1 MDVDEIELKWKF
13 EDQSLNLLQEQVDRV
28 NAAARAAMLCPESPL
43 WEPAHVIGNR
53 LVQALSEMVD
63 DNFDHISWYVSECDF
78 GRSPK
83 EAGCVGDM
91 RRIDTVDTLRWLV
104 DLDCEVQP

>member
-13 EDQSLNLLQEQVDRV
+13 VDQSLNLLQEQVDKV
-28 NAAARAAMLCPESPL
+28 NTAARAAMLCPESPL

-53 LVQALSEMVD
+53 LVQALSELVD

-83 EAGCVGDM
+83 EAGCIGDM
-91 RRIDTVDTLRWLV
+91 RPIDTVDKLRWLV
-104 DLDCEVQP
+104 DLDCEPT